1 MRIIKIIMI
10 KQKIHELCFKFSFT
24 KKLYRTISY
33 FKGKIYYWF
42 YLVIPILKYKKENK
56 KPVFLI
62 FTPEHANLGD
72 HAIAFSEKK
81 MLSEIGLRY
90 YEITGKNLSLLEQFG
105 FIDIFDR
112 ALILINGGGNLGTLW
127 PEIEYMNRQIINMN
141 PNACIYVL
149 PNSIYYENSQM
160 GKSSF
165 EKSKEIYNSHNRL
178 FLYARETLSYNIM
191 KNAYTHV
198 KLVPDMVLFLNEVQP
213 LHSRDG
219 CLICLRSDVEQTL
232 SNTEKDRILLIS
244 KKIFNANVKISD
256 TVLDHFVSID
266 QRECELNKKFEEF
279 RKAEL
284 VITDRLHGM
293 IFAAITATNCIVLNS
308 KSPKLKGCFEWISEL
323 GYIKFVEDV
332 NFIEKEYKTMANAEN
347 VFDNSKLY
355 KYLKVLEKD
364 ILESY
369 ESI

>member
-1 MRIIKIIMI
+1 MI
-10 KQKIHELCFKFSFT
+10 KQKIYELCFRFSFT
-24 KKLYRTISY
+24 KKLYCTISY
-33 FKGKIYYWF
+33 IKGKIYCWF
-42 YLVIPILKYKKENK
+42 HLVIPILKYKRENR

-81 MLSEIGLRY
+81 MLTEIGLRY
-90 YEITGKNLSLLEQFG
+90 YEVTGKKLLLLDQFG
-105 FIDIFDR
+105 FLDILDR
-112 ALILINGGGNLGTLW
+112 SLILVNGGGNLGMLW
-127 PEIEYMNRQIINMN
+127 PEIEYMNRRIIKMN

-149 PNSIYYENSQM
+149 PNSIYYENSQK
-160 GKSSF
+160 GKCEF

-213 LHSRDG
+213 VNTRSG
-219 CLICLRSDVEQTL
+219 CIICLRSDVEQTL
-232 SNTEKDRILLIS
+232 SNTEKDIILSIS
-244 KKIFNANVKISD
+244 QKLFNGKVKISD
-256 TVLDHFVSID
+256 TVLDYYVSID
-266 QRECELNKKFEEF
+266 QRERELNKKFEEF
-279 RKAEL
+279 RNAEL

-323 GYIKFVEDV
+323 GYIKFVDDV
-332 NFIEKEYKTMANAEN
+332 NSIGKVYEMMGKAEN
-347 VFDNSKLY
+347 IYDNSKLC
-355 KYLKVLEKD
+355 KYLKILEKD
-364 ILESY
+364 ILKTY
-369 ESI
+369 KNI